1 MPALLSMKK
10 QSLENDILYMA
21 VRYYFQMNGILL
33 ILYITYRN
41 LSRLWNLPTA
51 SINMIMPQVESNGQK
66 HPENWCST
74 D

>member
-33 ILYITYRN
+33 ILYITYIN